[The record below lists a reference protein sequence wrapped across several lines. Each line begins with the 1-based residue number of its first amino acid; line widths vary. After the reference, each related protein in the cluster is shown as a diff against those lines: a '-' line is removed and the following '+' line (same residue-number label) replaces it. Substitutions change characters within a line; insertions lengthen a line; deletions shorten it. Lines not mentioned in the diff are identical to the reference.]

1 MAQLDYDKLVELI
14 TKEVL
19 ETVKG
24 GSQTSVGEL
33 DFRPV
38 ALVLGPSDKL
48 PLFAENYRLADI
60 EDYKNHGNIDKY
72 DRVYIAEISNAQ
84 LADIALGRDTSPFSC
99 AVVKALLCGKPIY
112 LLESA
117 LSHRKFQNTASRNFF
132 NLLEGY
138 IHTLQSFGI
147 ELIREQKFG
156 KNLSRNAIADNSVDK
171 VITESIARG
180 LVKKS
185 EDVIYLRKG
194 TILTPSAKDIFNHSQ
209 KTVEFVD

>member
-1 MAQLDYDKLVELI
+1 MRCC
-14 TKEVL
+14 
-19 ETVKG
+19 KG
-24 GSQTSVGEL
+24 S
-33 DFRPV
+33 
-38 ALVLGPSDKL
+38 ALRK
-48 PLFAENYRLADI
+48 ADI
-60 EDYKNHGNIDKY
+60 FIGVRLIPQE
-72 DRVYIAEISNAQ
+72 V
-84 LADIALGRDTSPFSC
+84 
-99 AVVKALLCGKPIY
+99 
-112 LLESA
+112 
-117 LSHRKFQNTASRNFF
+117 QNTASRNFF

-194 TILTPSAKDIFNHSQ
+194 TILTPSAKDISQ
-209 KTVEFVD
+209 IHKKPWNLLIRRYAL